1 MLFLLLLHILGLW
14 YSPVLNI
21 YELTSWSKDKDSGFS
36 CKILCKKI
44 LILAMHFHQDFR
56 EFGVFMFMLCFTWEE
71 VGFCWTIIA
80 KNIFSFQRPFKRFP
94 VYRKVAVVGEYQ
106 PTFCPHSFKNQLQTD
121 FPPKYLS
128 IFSPKDKDILLYNH
142 NAIITGQIQI
152 SPNVEIV
159 S

>member
-1 MLFLLLLHILGLW
+1 
-14 YSPVLNI
+14 
-21 YELTSWSKDKDSGFS
+21 
-36 CKILCKKI
+36 
-44 LILAMHFHQDFR
+44 
-56 EFGVFMFMLCFTWEE
+56 MLCFTWEE

-80 KNIFSFQRPFKRFP
+80 KNIFSFQHPFKKFP

-106 PTFCPHSFKNQLQTD
+106 PTFCLHSFKNQLPTD

-128 IFSPKDKDILLYNH
+128 IFSPKGKDILLYDH
-142 NAIITGQIQI
+142 NAIITGRIQI